1 MIIYKLV
8 LVNHND
14 IIMQYVRAHQL
25 QLCNQIYTIHLC
37 GRQVPKPHI
46 IKSAYYCTLQS
57 KTRLLKL
64 IA

>member
-8 LVNHND
+8 AVNHDD

-25 QLCNQIYTIHLC
+25 QLCNQIIYTIHLC

-46 IKSAYYCTLQS
+46 IKAAYYSTLQS
-57 KTRLLKL
+57 KTRLL
-64 IA
+64 